1 MPCLVKVPKKKNTRQ
16 IFISDTRL
24 RARLLLTKR
33 FLKPMMIAGP
43 LFLMYACSGFSLIGF
58 YLVTVLEQADVSL
71 PPLQVDYHQH
81 HHYHIIITINA
92 LSGLFGTRHLA
103 SFALHPFFYTS
114 SQVMTNTQNRTWSNT
129 NTKPNV
135 IPPHTTWPITNT

>member
-1 MPCLVKVPKKKNTRQ
+1 MTRFKYSDTEPRCLVKKHQTRQ
-16 IFISDTRL
+16 IFISDIRL

-58 YLVTVLEQADVSL
+58 YLVTVLEQAEVSL
-71 PPLQVDYHQH
+71 PPLQVHYHQH
-81 HHYHIIITINA
+81 HHHHIIITINA

-103 SFALHPFFYTS
+103 SFALDPVFHTP
-114 SQVMTNTQNRTWSNT
+114 SQVMTNAQNGTWSNT
-129 NTKPNV
+129 NTKNSNL
-135 IPPHTTWPITNT
+135 T